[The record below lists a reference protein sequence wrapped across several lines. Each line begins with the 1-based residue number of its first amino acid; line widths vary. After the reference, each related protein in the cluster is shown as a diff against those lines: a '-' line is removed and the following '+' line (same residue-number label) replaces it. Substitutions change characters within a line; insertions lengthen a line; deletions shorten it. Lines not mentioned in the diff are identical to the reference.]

1 MTNFGEEAITEHQLK
16 LINLVNKNK
25 LGHVFDY
32 GETLDELDSDA
43 EEEADGWNEGWSSRQ
58 TKNLDLK
65 GLVDDYAKALK
76 EFLRLE
82 GEG

>member
-82 GEG
+82 CEV